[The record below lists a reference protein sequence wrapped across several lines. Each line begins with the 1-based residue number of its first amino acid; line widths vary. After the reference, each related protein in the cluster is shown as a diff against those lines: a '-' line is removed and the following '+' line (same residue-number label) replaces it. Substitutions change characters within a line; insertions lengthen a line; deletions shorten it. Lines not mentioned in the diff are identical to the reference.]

1 MKVIVD
7 EDSCKGHG
15 ICTTLC
21 SEVFTLNDYGYA
33 EAVSEEIP
41 EDLHEAVLTAK
52 DACPEWAIKIVDET
66 EGRPPGA
73 I

>member
-7 EDSCKGHG
+7 ADSCKGHG

-33 EAVSEEIP
+33 EAIDTEIP
-41 EDLHEAVLTAK
+41 EDLQEAVSTAK
-52 DACPEWAIKIVDET
+52 DACPEWAIKIVDE
-66 EGRPPGA
+66 A
-73 I
+73 

>member
-21 SEVFTLNDYGYA
+21 SEVFALNDYGYA
-33 EAVSEEIP
+33 EAVSGDIP

-73 I
+73 S

>member
-33 EAVSEEIP
+33 EAIADEIP
-41 EDLHEAVLTAK
+41 EDLQEAVATAK
-52 DACPEWAIKIVDET
+52 DACPEWAIKIVDESA
-66 EGRPPGA
+66 G
-73 I
+73 